1 MSLSAA
7 ESRFKHIF
15 DLIGDSAVEFKLV
28 NNEPI
33 VQKVN
38 PAFVRTFG
46 YDRADIVGESLNE
59 YIVPEAMKDEATTFD
74 QRTKSGEC
82 NSAEVTR
89 LTASGPRDFLYRGV
103 PYERQGD
110 AYGFAIYTD
119 ITERNQRQAELEA
132 YKQEL
137 EASNEKLERF
147 AYIASHDL
155 QEPLRMISSYIDLLE
170 ADLGDELTEE
180 QRENMAFVADG
191 ATRMREMID
200 GLLTYSRVQTEADPF
215 TVVQPTEILDEVT
228 QDLQLTIEAAAATI
242 AVDDLPA
249 VTADRQQLGQLFQNL
264 LTNAIEHSADGVE
277 ITVTA
282 TQRDGLTEFR
292 VSDDG
297 PGIPPHMKDD
307 IFTIFD
313 KGKDSDGTGIGLAV
327 CREIVDRHGGDIYI
341 ESTSD
346 DGTTFC
352 VTLPDIPG

>member
-1 MSLSAA
+1 MSLAAA

-15 DLIGDSAVEFKLV
+15 DLIGDPAVEFELV
-28 NNEPI
+28 DSEPI
-33 VQKVN
+33 VRKVN

-59 YIVPEAMKDEATTFD
+59 YIVPEAMQDEATTFD

-119 ITERNQRQAELEA
+119 ITERNQREAELEA

-137 EASNEKLERF
+137 EDSNEKLERF

-155 QEPLRMISSYIDLLE
+155 QEPLRMISSYIELLE
-170 ADLGDELTEE
+170 ADLGDELTDE

-191 ATRMREMID
+191 AARMHEMID
-200 GLLTYSRVQTEADPF
+200 GLLTYSRVQTQADPF
-215 TVVQPTEILDEVT
+215 AVVQPNEILDEVT
-228 QDLQLTIEAAAATI
+228 QDLKVTIEAADATI
-242 AVDDLPA
+242 TVDDLPA

-264 LTNAIEHSADGVE
+264 LKNAIEHSDGPVH
-277 ITVTA
+277 ISVTA
-282 TQRDGLTEFR
+282 TQHDDCTEFR
-292 VSDDG
+292 VADNG
-297 PGIPPHMKDD
+297 PGIPSHMKDD
-307 IFTIFD
+307 IFDIFD
-313 KGKDSDGTGIGLAV
+313 KSEDSDGTGIGLAV
-327 CREIVDRHGGDIYI
+327 CREIVDRHGGDIAVG
-341 ESTSD
+341 STAD
-346 DGTTFC
+346 DGTTFRI
-352 VTLPDIPG
+352 TLPDIPG